1 MTKLQTS
8 SLAEVV
14 PDEPRHF
21 RDLTKKQQ
29 DLLRKFQEIGWG
41 VIEDLVFQNGDP
53 VLRPMPKIQR
63 KIKLRKGKGPPR
75 NCRPADDFELKDEHI
90 SFFSF
95 LMEQQDGSID
105 RIEICDGLPAEMS
118 VEEVA

>member
-1 MTKLQTS
+1 MIKRQLS
-8 SLAEVV
+8 SLPKVELN
-14 PDEPRHF
+14 ELRYF

-29 DLLRKFQEIGWG
+29 NLLRKFQEIRWG
-41 VIEDLVFQNGDP
+41 VIENLVFQNGDP

-63 KIKLRKGKGPPR
+63 KIKLRKAKGSPP
-75 NCRPADDFELKDEHI
+75 NDRPAEDFELKDEHV

-95 LMEQQDGSID
+95 IMEQQDGSIN

-118 VEEVA
+118 VEDVT